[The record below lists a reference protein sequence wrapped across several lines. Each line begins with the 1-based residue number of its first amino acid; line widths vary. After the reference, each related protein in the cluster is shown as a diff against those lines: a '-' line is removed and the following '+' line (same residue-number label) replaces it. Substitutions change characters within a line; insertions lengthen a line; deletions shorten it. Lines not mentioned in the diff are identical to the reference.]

1 MFFKKRK
8 KKTFIIGLDGVPFTF
23 LKDYSDKGKIPF
35 LRNLFESGSFK
46 QMESVYPTLS
56 SVAWTSFLTGK
67 KPGSHGIFGFI
78 DIEDDLSLFIP
89 NYKNIKTK
97 TLIEIFSENKKSVLH
112 INLPITYP
120 PPQIENTYCISG
132 FIAPKIEKA
141 CFPSDLKDYLLKEE
155 YIIDLDPWMAREEE
169 KREEFYRKLFV
180 ATEKRFKVCEYLL
193 KKKEFELVILHIM
206 EPDRLFHFFIK
217 EEDKL
222 NKYFSFLDDKL
233 KEFTQK
239 NVKDEDELILLSDHG
254 FTELKKEINVFPF
267 LKDKGLFKLEKEDS
281 KELKAIK
288 EDSKAFTMTPGRIY
302 LFKRERFSK
311 AKYSEEEIK
320 KEVEEYIKEFSE
332 SEGIKGYF
340 KKEDV
345 FGKDFIK
352 NAPDFLL
359 VPDTGYDF
367 RADLKSDEIYMD
379 SALKGTHTF
388 HDAFVFIRGRK
399 ILKDKVKLIDIAPTV
414 LNLSGIK
421 DNYDFD
427 GEVII

>member
-8 KKTFIIGLDGVPFTF
+8 KKTFIIGLDGTPFT
-23 LKDYSDKGKIPF
+23 LLRDYSDEGNIPF
-35 LRNLFESGSFK
+35 LSSLFKDGSFK
-46 QMESVYPTLS
+46 EMESVYPTLS

-97 TLIEIFSENKKSVLH
+97 TLIEIFAENKKSVLH

-120 PPQIENTYCISG
+120 PPEIEDTYCISG

-141 CFPSDLKDYLLKEE
+141 CFPPDLKDYLLKED
-155 YIIDLDPWMAREEE
+155 YIIDLDPWMAREEK
-169 KREEFYRKLFV
+169 KRRDFYQNLFL
-180 ATEKRFKVCEYLL
+180 ATEKRFKICEYLL

-222 NKYFSFLDDKL
+222 KKYFFFLDGKL
-233 KEFTQK
+233 KEFIEK

-267 LKDKGLFKLEKEDS
+267 LKNKGMFKLEREDS
-281 KELKAIK
+281 KELRAIRY
-288 EDSKAFTMTPGRIY
+288 DSKAFTITPGRIY
-302 LFKRERFSK
+302 LFKKERFSK
-311 AKYSEEEIK
+311 AKYFEDEIIR
-320 KEVEEYIKEFSE
+320 EVEEYLREFSE

-340 KKEDV
+340 RKEDI
-345 FGKDFIK
+345 FGKKFIR

-359 VPDTGYDF
+359 IPDTGYDF
-367 RADLKSDEIYMD
+367 RADLKNDEIYMD

-388 HDAFVFIRGRK
+388 HNAFVFIRGKK
-399 ILKDKVKLIDIAPTV
+399 ILKEKIELIDIAPTV

-421 DNYDFD
+421 GDYDFD